1 MVKIFLAIV
10 LFFTLVI
17 SPVSAEHQSQGL
29 ATGSAERVEKLSNVI
44 DRLGEK
50 IQGFFKFSSED
61 KVSYQKELVERRFAE
76 LLFVIDNGQGDL
88 IEEVSGRYAT
98 YVGKAT
104 DDLISKKVSSQS
116 DEYLRMFEKHLKI
129 LPVLRDHFPANS
141 GFWLLLQHDINTVQ
155 IFSDK
160 IKSSK

>member
-1 MVKIFLAIV
+1 MVKIF
-10 LFFTLVI
+10 FTLVLFLVI
-17 SPVSAEHQSQGL
+17 LVSPVKAEHQSL
-29 ATGSAERVEKLSNVI
+29 DIATSSAIKVEKLANVI

-61 KVSYQKELVERRFAE
+61 KVNYQKELLERRFAE

-98 YVGKAT
+98 YVGRFA
-104 DDLISKKVSSQS
+104 DDLISKKVSPQS
-116 DEYLRMFEKHLKI
+116 DKYLTMFENHMKI

-160 IKSSK
+160 TKNFK